1 MSLSSS
7 LCSGVVQ
14 VAFSPAESWDPGTT
28 HSELFWTYSVYAV
41 LGIVGTGLLIVMFS
55 KLIVQ
60 QLDNYKEISVL
71 VSSDQSLQARDYST
85 ASYPQKRNSNGLD
98 GTSRMIVQSTQNR
111 KTNCSDDKEHTL
123 AMWFSE
129 LDYFTANG
137 ITNFIA
143 TPYVTATR
151 TTGPIRIGICNII
164 IIAIV

>member
-1 MSLSSS
+1 M
-7 LCSGVVQ
+7 
-14 VAFSPAESWDPGTT
+14 
-28 HSELFWTYSVYAV
+28 

-123 AMWFSE
+123 AM
-129 LDYFTANG
+129 
-137 ITNFIA
+137 
-143 TPYVTATR
+143 
-151 TTGPIRIGICNII
+151 
-164 IIAIV
+164 